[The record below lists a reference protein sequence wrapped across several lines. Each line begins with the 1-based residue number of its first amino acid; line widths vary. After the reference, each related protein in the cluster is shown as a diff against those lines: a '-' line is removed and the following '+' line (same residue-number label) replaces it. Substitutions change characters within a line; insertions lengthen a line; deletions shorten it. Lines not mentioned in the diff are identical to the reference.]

1 MHPRLIELG
10 KYSAMYAVVIIGIL
24 YKNLVNFTITD
35 YDTIISI
42 IGFLLCTI
50 VYVPLAL
57 DSYNRYKKAETM
69 Q

>member
-24 YKNLVNFTITD
+24 YKNLVHFTITD
-35 YDTIISI
+35 YDTAISI

-50 VYVPLAL
+50 VYVPLAW
-57 DSYNRYKKAETM
+57 DSYNRYKKAEAM